1 VWEVTGTTL
10 GIGYVDECTTL
21 SVQYSMMPRP
31 VANGTTESD
40 RTVLLKLELRTLG
53 ALNLK
58 QSVGEPTTQDGVATR

>member
-1 VWEVTGTTL
+1 
-10 GIGYVDECTTL
+10 
-21 SVQYSMMPRP
+21 MMPRP

-53 ALNLK
+53 AINLK